1 MHWQFVEH
9 GARGYLFPEWCFMF
23 PGCFYFPSG
32 KQKTPHPGK
41 HVWWTWIG
49 YFKAKTS
56 KFQPTS
62 NKFLAINL
70 TETLGYYPFSS
81 PQRGLQFVPL
91 EPTLSY
97 HPSSVPVEALAA
109 GRPQGFKRWTG
120 MPICGKTLVAQS
132 CAQVVLWLPK
142 VETTVVTKDCGYP
155 VTCGTKYNLKH
166 WKNIESRTNCLFM
179 NLSCKTHIFWIMMS
193 GYYIQQIVTQ
203 TKVFQGPL

>member
-9 GARGYLFPEWCFMF
+9 GARGYLFPEWCFSF

-32 KQKTPHPGK
+32 KQKPPPHPGK

-81 PQRGLQFVPL
+81 PQRPYNLCL
-91 EPTLSY
+91 WTHTIISWT
-97 HPSSVPVEALAA
+97 VPVEALATW
-109 GRPQGFKRWTG
+109 PQGFKRWTG
-120 MPICGKTLVAQS
+120 MPICGKTWVGLKA
-132 CAQVVLWLPK
+132 APQVVLWESPR
-142 VETTVVTKDCGYP
+142 
-155 VTCGTKYNLKH
+155 
-166 WKNIESRTNCLFM
+166 WK
-179 NLSCKTHIFWIMMS
+179 
-193 GYYIQQIVTQ
+193 
-203 TKVFQGPL
+203 PLW